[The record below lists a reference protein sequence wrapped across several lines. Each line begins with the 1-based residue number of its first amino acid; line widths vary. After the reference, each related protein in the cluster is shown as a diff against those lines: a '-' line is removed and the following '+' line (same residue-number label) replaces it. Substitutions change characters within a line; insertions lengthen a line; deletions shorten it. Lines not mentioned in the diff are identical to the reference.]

1 MSAYGRTQPLNS
13 GNGTALYKKQP
24 GELTE
29 QEKENISAWATL
41 ASGLAGGL
49 VAECG

>member
-1 MSAYGRTQPLNS
+1 M
-13 GNGTALYKKQP
+13 
-24 GELTE
+24 
-29 QEKENISAWATL
+29 SAWATL